1 MAAVRKTKWLGDG
14 DTVRRVR
21 TGERE
26 AFADLVERYR
36 DLVYALAWRHLGNAE
51 DARDAAQEAFI
62 QAYLCLDQLREPD
75 RFGPW
80 LRQVTLN

>member
-26 AFADLVERYR
+26 AFTDLVERYR
-36 DLVYALAWRHLGNAE
+36 DLVYALAWRHLGK
-51 DARDAAQEAFI
+51 RRR
-62 QAYLCLDQLREPD
+62 C
-75 RFGPW
+75 
-80 LRQVTLN
+80 T